1 MNNRFK
7 PVKLLSVI
15 IVSSANL
22 SFLEQSLNSLR
33 GQGEVPDTEV
43 IVVSNNA
50 EVTKERI
57 ESQYPY
63 VKCFCCPVGMTIP
76 QMRSKGIAYTSGEII
91 ALTEDN
97 SIYDEN
103 WCNEIKKA
111 HKQPHPVIGGSV
123 ENGAHGRALDWAV
136 YFYEYG
142 KYMLPNQQGII
153 DSLPGNNV
161 TYKRSILENIPGGI
175 GEGFYEVF
183 VHRDLRR
190 RGIPLYL
197 APGIVIYHNKTYDFK
212 SALSQFYFHGRSFAG
227 MRVAKAS
234 SIKRLGLAI
243 GSWFLP
249 FLLPMRIVFGVVRKG
264 RNLSAL
270 CLSLPYLII
279 LMGSWALGEFMG
291 YLLGEGDSSRKWT

>member
-1 MNNRFK
+1 M
-7 PVKLLSVI
+7 
-15 IVSSANL
+15 
-22 SFLEQSLNSLR
+22 
-33 GQGEVPDTEV
+33 PDTEV

-57 ESQYPY
+57 EGQYPY
-63 VKCFCCPVGMTIP
+63 VKCFCCSAETTIP

-97 SIYDEN
+97 SVYDEN

-142 KYMLPNQQGII
+142 KYMLPNQKGII

-175 GEGFYEVF
+175 DEGFYEAF
-183 VHRDLRR
+183 VHRELRS
-190 RGIPLYL
+190 RGIPLHL
-197 APGIVIYHNKTYDFK
+197 APGIVIYYNRIYNFK
-212 SALSQFYFHGRSFAG
+212 SALFQCYYQGRSFSG

-234 SIKRLGLAI
+234 SLKRIGLAV
-243 GSWFLP
+243 GAWFLP
-249 FLLPMRIVFGVVRKG
+249 FLLPMRIILGVVRKG
-264 RNLSAL
+264 RNLPAL

-279 LMGSWALGEFMG
+279 LMGSWSWGEFMG
-291 YLLGEGDSSRKWT
+291 YLWGERDSSKKWT